1 MSSSLFFLHLSRP
14 SETVFE
20 FQPYLRV
27 LVVDGEAAAVSMKV
41 IVTPGE
47 FYLIGERI
55 GSGEAVEDATG
66 GNVDVGKGGQLQQV
80 A

>member
-1 MSSSLFFLHLSRP
+1 M
-14 SETVFE
+14 V
-20 FQPYLRV
+20 Y
-27 LVVDGEAAAVSMKV
+27 GEAAAVSMKV
-41 IVTPGE
+41 IVTTGE